1 MRADA
6 RRNRGRIIAAAKAE
20 ITENGSDVSME
31 QIAKAAGVA
40 VGTLYRHYP
49 TKTDLVTAVLTD
61 FSEDLVRRSENA
73 ASSLV
78 APGDAIAGI
87 RRLLT
92 DFLAEAATNQAVK
105 AAARLLDA
113 AYITSDQVDRGQVA
127 LRALVAAGQADGDL
141 RDGLTA
147 DDIYLLML
155 SAPASLD
162 EAARCRWLELILAG
176 IGNANL
182 PAPATS
188 GPVPTPRASPQS
200 TPTS

>member
-6 RRNRGRIIAAAKAE
+6 RRNRQRIIAAAKAE

-31 QIAKAAGVA
+31 QIARAAGVA

-61 FSEDLVRRSENA
+61 FSEDLVSWSENA
-73 ASSLV
+73 ARSLV
-78 APGDAIAGI
+78 APGDAMTGI

-113 AYITSDQVDRGQVA
+113 AYITSDQVGRGQIA
-127 LRALVAAGQADGDL
+127 LRELVAAAQADGDL
-141 RDGLTA
+141 RSEITA
-147 DDIYLLML
+147 EDIYLLML

-162 EAARCRWLELILAG
+162 EAARGRWLELILAG
-176 IGNANL
+176 IGNVDL
-182 PAPATS
+182 PAPAAS
-188 GPVPTPRASPQS
+188 GPLVTGTPLTTR
-200 TPTS
+200 